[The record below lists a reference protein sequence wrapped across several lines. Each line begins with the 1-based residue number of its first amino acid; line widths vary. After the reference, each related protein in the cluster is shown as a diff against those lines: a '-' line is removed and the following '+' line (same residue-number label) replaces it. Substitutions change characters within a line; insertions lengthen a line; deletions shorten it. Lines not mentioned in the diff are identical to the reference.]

1 MHHFNIKILEQ
12 KTFLGLK
19 CYKATYNHKG
29 QIQKNGHYY
38 KPRDRLVKLQNNNKQ
53 S

>member
-1 MHHFNIKILEQ
+1 MHHFNIKRLEQ
-12 KTFLGLK
+12 KSSLDYK

-29 QIQKNGHYY
+29 QIQKKGHYY
-38 KPRDRLVKLQNNNKQ
+38 KPRDRLVKLQNNKKQ